1 MNKRES
7 YIQNI
12 QAAYPDFEITT
23 AVLNDRG
30 QNNDVMVVNEMLIFR
45 FPKYPTPQVIAQL
58 RRETAILRGIYGRVP
73 LDVPN
78 PVYVQL
84 DAEGA
89 GKTFVGYRKV
99 PGEPLWRDTFHA
111 LEADVQDNLAVQ
123 LGRFLNALH
132 GIPAQDV
139 IGSDLPI
146 ADTREEWLAIYQRIR
161 EKLFSH
167 MRPAAREEVQAHFEA
182 FLDDTS
188 NWDRELVLKHG
199 DFGPSNILFD
209 PEQGKIKGIIDF
221 GGAGLG
227 DPAYDFAGLLSGY
240 GEAFVQRCADVYP
253 DMRTF
258 TDRVHFYR
266 GTFALLEALFGV
278 ENGDQAAFEAGIA
291 SYT

>member
-1 MNKRES
+1 MDKREA
-7 YIQNI
+7 YIRNI
-12 QAAYPDFEITT
+12 QTAYPDFEVAT
-23 AVLNDRG
+23 ATLNDQG
-30 QNNDVMVVNEMLIFR
+30 QNNDVLVVNGAFIFR

-58 RRETAILRGIYGRVP
+58 RRETAILRGIQGRVP
-73 LDVPN
+73 LEVPN
-78 PVYVQL
+78 PTYVQL
-84 DAEGA
+84 DAESP

-111 LEADVQDNLAVQ
+111 LRADVQDQLAMQ
-123 LGRFLNALH
+123 LGRFLGALH
-132 GIPAQDV
+132 GIPARDV
-139 IGSDLPI
+139 VGSDLPI
-146 ADTREEWLAIYQRIR
+146 ADTREEWRDIYHRIR
-161 EKLFSH
+161 EKLFIY
-167 MRPAAREEVQAHFEA
+167 MRPTARDEVRAHFET
-182 FLDDTS
+182 FLDDAS
-188 NWDRELVLKHG
+188 RWEREPVLKHG

-240 GEAFVQRCADVYP
+240 GETFVQQCTDVYP

-278 ENGDQAAFEAGIA
+278 ENGDQAAFEAGIV
-291 SYT
+291 SYL